1 MRKDEGSMSN
11 KLKDLNTFTTLLGN
25 LLGTPVHYI
34 NYITKKSNYT
44 SPRDEAEKFIYNHSK
59 TFIKKLLLN
68 NWSENKIYKISSLL
82 HMEYTLCKVPN
93 MDIAIIIGPYTTKPF
108 NFNILDIFETQYEIS
123 ESTRLSLQN
132 YFAAMNPIDFSKIDA
147 ACDLMFFN
155 FFGEIDY
162 DKEVI
167 IAENDIHGLFIQN
180 SVFSSTED
188 NIGENIESMY
198 TNENQ
203 YLQIITDGDI
213 HSLRKLMVNIN
224 PNIKFKLRS
233 NNTLRDMKNYGF
245 TLNSLS
251 RKAAERGFV
260 HPFYINA
267 ASTELAIRIENAA
280 SENELFN
287 IFKEIPSIYC
297 NIVREKSLKQY
308 SLLIRKAINYIN
320 LNLSSPLTLRSIS
333 SNIVVNPNYLSSK
346 FNKEVHESIA
356 YFINRRRI
364 EESVKLMENTH
375 LSITSIS
382 EQIGFN
388 DVNYFSK
395 VFKKLLGV
403 SPSEYRKRKE

>member
-1 MRKDEGSMSN
+1 MSN

-25 LLGTPVHYI
+25 LLGVPVNYI
-34 NYITKKSNYT
+34 NYLTKESNFN
-44 SPRDEAEKFIYNHSK
+44 PPQAGAEKFIYTHSK
-59 TFIKKLLLN
+59 DFMKKLLSN

-93 MDIAIIIGPYTTKPF
+93 MDIAIVIGPYTTKPF
-108 NFNILDIFETQYEIS
+108 NISFLDIFETQYEIS

-132 YFAAMNPIDFSKIDA
+132 YFAGVTVIDFSKIDA
-147 ACDLMFFN
+147 ACDLLFFN
-155 FFGEIDY
+155 FFGEVDVDY

-167 IAENDIHGLFIQN
+167 IAENDIHGLFIHDSFAPLKETN
-180 SVFSSTED
+180 V
-188 NIGENIESMY
+188 GENIESMY
-198 TNENQ
+198 TNENL

-213 HSLRKLMVNIN
+213 DGLSKLIGNLKSNM
-224 PNIKFKLRS
+224 KFKLRS

-260 HPFYINA
+260 HPFYINE

-280 SENELFN
+280 SENELFT
-287 IFKEIPSIYC
+287 IFKEIPSVYC
-297 NIVREKSLKQY
+297 KIVREKSLKEY

-320 LNLSSPLTLRSIS
+320 LNLNSNLTLSSIAN
-333 SNIVVNPNYLSSK
+333 NIVVNPNYLSSK

-356 YFINRRRI
+356 SFINRRRI
-364 EESVKLMENTH
+364 EESLKLMKNTS
-375 LSITSIS
+375 LSITAIS
-382 EQIGFN
+382 EQVGFN

-395 VFKKLLGV
+395 VFKKLLGI
-403 SPSEYRKRKE
+403 SPSEYRKNKE

>member
-1 MRKDEGSMSN
+1 MSN

-25 LLGTPVHYI
+25 LLGVPVNYI
-34 NYITKKSNYT
+34 NYITKESNFN
-44 SPRDEAEKFIYNHSK
+44 PPQDGAEKFIYTHSK
-59 TFIKKLLLN
+59 DFMKKLLSN

-93 MDIAIIIGPYTTKPF
+93 MDIAIVIGTYTTKPF
-108 NFNILDIFETQYEIS
+108 NLSFLDIFETQYEIS

-132 YFAAMNPIDFSKIDA
+132 YFAGVTVIDFSKIDA
-147 ACDLMFFN
+147 ACDLLFFN
-155 FFGEIDY
+155 FFGEMDY

-167 IAENDIHGLFIQN
+167 IAENDIQGLFIHDSFTPLKETN
-180 SVFSSTED
+180 V
-188 NIGENIESMY
+188 GENIESMY
-198 TNENQ
+198 TNENL
-203 YLQIITDGDI
+203 YLQIITDGDLDGL
-213 HSLRKLMVNIN
+213 SKLIGNLKSNM
-224 PNIKFKLRS
+224 KFKLRS

-260 HPFYINA
+260 HPFYINE

-280 SENELFN
+280 SENELFT
-287 IFKEIPSIYC
+287 IFKEIPSVYC
-297 NIVREKSLKQY
+297 KIVREKSLKEY

-320 LNLSSPLTLRSIS
+320 LNLNSNLTLSFIAN
-333 SNIVVNPNYLSSK
+333 NIVINPNYLSSK

-356 YFINRRRI
+356 SFINRRRI
-364 EESVKLMENTH
+364 EESLKLMKNAS
-375 LSITSIS
+375 LSITAIS
-382 EQIGFN
+382 EQVGFN

-403 SPSEYRKRKE
+403 SPSEYRKNKD

>member
-1 MRKDEGSMSN
+1 MSN

-25 LLGTPVHYI
+25 LLGVPVNYI
-34 NYITKKSNYT
+34 NYITKESNFN
-44 SPRDEAEKFIYNHSK
+44 PPQDGAEKFIYTHSK
-59 TFIKKLLLN
+59 DFMKKLLSN

-93 MDIAIIIGPYTTKPF
+93 MDIAIVIGPYTTKPF
-108 NFNILDIFETQYEIS
+108 NLSFLDIFETQYEIS

-132 YFAAMNPIDFSKIDA
+132 YFAGVTVIDFSKIDA
-147 ACDLMFFN
+147 ACDLLFFN
-155 FFGEIDY
+155 FFGEMDY

-167 IAENDIHGLFIQN
+167 IAENDIQGLFIHDSFTPLKETN
-180 SVFSSTED
+180 V
-188 NIGENIESMY
+188 GENIESMY
-198 TNENQ
+198 TNENL
-203 YLQIITDGDI
+203 YLQIITDGDLDGL
-213 HSLRKLMVNIN
+213 SKLIGNLKSNM
-224 PNIKFKLRS
+224 KFKLRS

-260 HPFYINA
+260 HPFYINE

-280 SENELFN
+280 SENELFT
-287 IFKEIPSIYC
+287 IFKEIPSVYC
-297 NIVREKSLKQY
+297 KIVREKSLKEY

-320 LNLSSPLTLRSIS
+320 LNLNSNLTLSFIAN
-333 SNIVVNPNYLSSK
+333 NIVINPNYLSSK

-356 YFINRRRI
+356 SFINRRRI
-364 EESVKLMENTH
+364 EESLKLMKNAS
-375 LSITSIS
+375 LSITAIS
-382 EQIGFN
+382 EQVGFN

-403 SPSEYRKRKE
+403 SPSEYRKNKD

>member
-1 MRKDEGSMSN
+1 MSN

-25 LLGTPVHYI
+25 LLGVPVNYI
-34 NYITKKSNYT
+34 NYITKESNFN
-44 SPRDEAEKFIYNHSK
+44 PPQDGAEKFIYTHSK
-59 TFIKKLLLN
+59 DFMKKLLSN

-93 MDIAIIIGPYTTKPF
+93 MDIAIVIGPYTTKPF
-108 NFNILDIFETQYEIS
+108 NLSFLDIFETQYEIS

-132 YFAAMNPIDFSKIDA
+132 YFAGVTVIDFSKIDA
-147 ACDLMFFN
+147 ACDLLFFN
-155 FFGEIDY
+155 FFGEMDY

-167 IAENDIHGLFIQN
+167 IAENDIQGLFIHDSFTPLKETN
-180 SVFSSTED
+180 V
-188 NIGENIESMY
+188 GENIESMY
-198 TNENQ
+198 TNENL
-203 YLQIITDGDI
+203 YLQIITDGDLDGL
-213 HSLRKLMVNIN
+213 SKLIGNLKSNM
-224 PNIKFKLRS
+224 KFKLRS

-260 HPFYINA
+260 HPFYINE

-280 SENELFN
+280 SENELFT
-287 IFKEIPSIYC
+287 IFKEIPSVYC
-297 NIVREKSLKQY
+297 KIVREKSLKEY

-320 LNLSSPLTLRSIS
+320 LNLNSNLTLSFIAN
-333 SNIVVNPNYLSSK
+333 NIVINPNYLSSK

-356 YFINRRRI
+356 SFINRRRI
-364 EESVKLMENTH
+364 EESLKLMKNAS
-375 LSITSIS
+375 LSITAIS
-382 EQIGFN
+382 EQVGFN

-403 SPSEYRKRKE
+403 SPSEYRKNKE

>member
-1 MRKDEGSMSN
+1 MSN

-25 LLGTPVHYI
+25 LLGVPVNYI
-34 NYITKKSNYT
+34 NYITKESNFN
-44 SPRDEAEKFIYNHSK
+44 PPQDGAEKFIYTHSK
-59 TFIKKLLLN
+59 DFMKKLLSN

-93 MDIAIIIGPYTTKPF
+93 MDIAIVIGPYTTKPF
-108 NFNILDIFETQYEIS
+108 NLSFLDIFETQYEIS

-132 YFAAMNPIDFSKIDA
+132 YFAGVTVIDFSKIDA
-147 ACDLMFFN
+147 ACNLLFFN
-155 FFGEIDY
+155 FFGEMDY

-167 IAENDIHGLFIQN
+167 IAENDIQGLFIHDSFTPLKETN
-180 SVFSSTED
+180 V
-188 NIGENIESMY
+188 GENIESMY
-198 TNENQ
+198 TNENL
-203 YLQIITDGDI
+203 YLQIITDGDLDGL
-213 HSLRKLMVNIN
+213 SKLIGNLKSNM
-224 PNIKFKLRS
+224 KFKLRS

-260 HPFYINA
+260 HPFYINE

-280 SENELFN
+280 SENELFT
-287 IFKEIPSIYC
+287 IFKEIPSVYC
-297 NIVREKSLKQY
+297 KIVREKSLKEY

-320 LNLSSPLTLRSIS
+320 LNLNSNLTLSFIAN
-333 SNIVVNPNYLSSK
+333 NIVINPNYLSSK

-356 YFINRRRI
+356 SFINRRRI
-364 EESVKLMENTH
+364 EESLKLMKNAS
-375 LSITSIS
+375 LSITAIS
-382 EQIGFN
+382 EQVGFN

-403 SPSEYRKRKE
+403 SPSEYRKNKD

>member
-1 MRKDEGSMSN
+1 MSN

-25 LLGTPVHYI
+25 LLGVPVNYI
-34 NYITKKSNYT
+34 NYLTKESNFN
-44 SPRDEAEKFIYNHSK
+44 PPQAGAEKFIYTHSK
-59 TFIKKLLLN
+59 DFMKKLLSN

-93 MDIAIIIGPYTTKPF
+93 MDIAIVIGPYTTKPF
-108 NFNILDIFETQYEIS
+108 NISFLDIFETQYEIS

-132 YFAAMNPIDFSKIDA
+132 YFAGVTVIDFSKIDA
-147 ACDLMFFN
+147 ACNLLFFN
-155 FFGEIDY
+155 FFGEVDVDY

-167 IAENDIHGLFIQN
+167 IAENDIHGLFIHDSFAPLKETN
-180 SVFSSTED
+180 V
-188 NIGENIESMY
+188 GENIESMY
-198 TNENQ
+198 TNENL

-213 HSLRKLMVNIN
+213 DGLSKLIGSLKSNM
-224 PNIKFKLRS
+224 KFKLRS

-260 HPFYINA
+260 HPFYINE

-280 SENELFN
+280 SENELFT
-287 IFKEIPSIYC
+287 IFKEIPSVYC
-297 NIVREKSLKQY
+297 KIVREKSLKEY

-320 LNLSSPLTLRSIS
+320 LNLNSNLTLSSIAN
-333 SNIVVNPNYLSSK
+333 NIVVNPNYLSSK

-356 YFINRRRI
+356 SFINRRRI
-364 EESVKLMENTH
+364 EESLKLMKNTS
-375 LSITSIS
+375 LSITAIS
-382 EQIGFN
+382 EQVGFN

-395 VFKKLLGV
+395 VFKKLLGI
-403 SPSEYRKRKE
+403 SPSEYRKNKE

>member
-1 MRKDEGSMSN
+1 MSN

-25 LLGTPVHYI
+25 LLGVPVNYI
-34 NYITKKSNYT
+34 NYITKESNFN
-44 SPRDEAEKFIYNHSK
+44 PPQDGAEKFIYTHSK
-59 TFIKKLLLN
+59 DFMKKLLSN

-93 MDIAIIIGPYTTKPF
+93 MDIAIVIGPYTTKPF
-108 NFNILDIFETQYEIS
+108 NLSFLDIFETQYEIS

-132 YFAAMNPIDFSKIDA
+132 YFAGVTVIDFSKIDA
-147 ACDLMFFN
+147 ACDLLFFN
-155 FFGEIDY
+155 FFGEMDY

-167 IAENDIHGLFIQN
+167 IAENDIQGLFIHDSFTPLKETN
-180 SVFSSTED
+180 V
-188 NIGENIESMY
+188 GENIESMY
-198 TNENQ
+198 TNENL

-213 HSLRKLMVNIN
+213 DGLSKLIGNLKSNM
-224 PNIKFKLRS
+224 KFKLRS

-260 HPFYINA
+260 HPFYINE

-280 SENELFN
+280 SENELFT
-287 IFKEIPSIYC
+287 IFKEIPSVYC
-297 NIVREKSLKQY
+297 KIVREKSLKEY

-320 LNLSSPLTLRSIS
+320 LNLNSNLTLSFIAN
-333 SNIVVNPNYLSSK
+333 NIVINPNYLSSK

-356 YFINRRRI
+356 SFINRRRI
-364 EESVKLMENTH
+364 EESLKLMKNTS
-375 LSITSIS
+375 LSITAIS
-382 EQIGFN
+382 EQVGFN

-403 SPSEYRKRKE
+403 SPSEYRKNKD

>member
-1 MRKDEGSMSN
+1 MSN

-25 LLGTPVHYI
+25 LLGVPVNYI
-34 NYITKKSNYT
+34 NYLTKESNFN
-44 SPRDEAEKFIYNHSK
+44 PPQAGAEKFIYTHSK
-59 TFIKKLLLN
+59 DFMKKLLSN

-93 MDIAIIIGPYTTKPF
+93 MDIAIVIGPYTTKPF
-108 NFNILDIFETQYEIS
+108 NISFLDIFETQYEIS

-132 YFAAMNPIDFSKIDA
+132 YFAGVTVIDFSKIDA
-147 ACDLMFFN
+147 ACDLLFFN
-155 FFGEIDY
+155 FFGEVDVDY

-167 IAENDIHGLFIQN
+167 IAENDIHGLFIHDSFALLKETN
-180 SVFSSTED
+180 V
-188 NIGENIESMY
+188 GENIESMY
-198 TNENQ
+198 TNENL

-213 HSLRKLMVNIN
+213 DGLSKLIGNLKSNM
-224 PNIKFKLRS
+224 KFKLRS

-260 HPFYINA
+260 HPFYINE

-280 SENELFN
+280 SENELFT
-287 IFKEIPSIYC
+287 IFKEIPSVYC
-297 NIVREKSLKQY
+297 KIVREKSLKEY

-320 LNLSSPLTLRSIS
+320 LNLNSNLTLSSIAN
-333 SNIVVNPNYLSSK
+333 NIVVNPNYLSSK

-356 YFINRRRI
+356 SFINRRRI
-364 EESVKLMENTH
+364 EESLKLMKNTS
-375 LSITSIS
+375 LSITAIS
-382 EQIGFN
+382 EQVGFN

-395 VFKKLLGV
+395 VFKKLLGI
-403 SPSEYRKRKE
+403 SPSEYRKNKE